1 MSFIIFVLL
10 LVGIYFAWQRLISK
24 RTHVKQISFEQIDQK
39 NHCVI
44 DIRDF
49 ITSHHKPINE
59 ARNIPLSYLKRKARY
74 QTLCKKRI
82 VFITDDQRAA
92 KIAARII
99 EKSGKHDHPDYFF
112 TVV

>member
-1 MSFIIFVLL
+1 MIVSLFVCICFIWRWILTRK
-10 LVGIYFAWQRLISK
+10 I
-24 RTHVKQISFEQIDQK
+24 HVKQLPLDQIDK
-39 NHCVI
+39 NSHCMI

-49 ITSHHKPINE
+49 ISSHHKPISE
-59 ARNIPLSYLKRKARY
+59 AQNIPLSYLKRKAKY
-74 QTLCKKRI
+74 QTLCKRRI
-82 VFITDDQRAA
+82 VFITDDRRAA